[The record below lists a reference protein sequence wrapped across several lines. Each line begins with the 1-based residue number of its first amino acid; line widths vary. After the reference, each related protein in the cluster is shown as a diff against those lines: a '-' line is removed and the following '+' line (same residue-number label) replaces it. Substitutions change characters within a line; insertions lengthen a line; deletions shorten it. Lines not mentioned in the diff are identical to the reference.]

1 MQLRRQPSTGSHCA
15 GGRRDGCRRRDQGLI
30 AYGLSVTLDLWTGSP
45 LRLSTGNC
53 NEAGGGLAEVEAP
66 LARAETRRTMS
77 MSPGWYP
84 DPEDKAYLR
93 YHDGQN
99 WTDNRS
105 PATAT
110 ATVESPKKR
119 HRVFL
124 WFFLAVQA
132 IFIIWIIAGAASGG
146 GTATDCQG
154 LTQQEC
160 EAAEG
165 IGTGIG
171 VALIVVIW
179 MVVDFFLAVIYGIYR
194 LAKRPS

>member
-1 MQLRRQPSTGSHCA
+1 MDRIALRVSTGIGDETA
-15 GGRRDGCRRRDQGLI
+15 E
-30 AYGLSVTLDLWTGSP
+30 A
-45 LRLSTGNC
+45 RLMRP
-53 NEAGGGLAEVEAP
+53 P
-66 LARAETRRTMS
+66 LARAETRRIMS

-99 WTDNRS
+99 WTENRS

-110 ATVESPKKR
+110 ATVQSPKKKR

-124 WFFLAVQA
+124 WVFLAIQA

-154 LTQQEC
+154 LTQEEC
-160 EAAEG
+160 DAAEG

-171 VALIVVIW
+171 VALIVVLW
-179 MVVDFFLAVIYGIYR
+179 MVVDFFLAVIYGVYR